1 MSGRSSEFDNRHT
14 EPKHPAETCGMFYFR
29 SRKKPNGQKHAI
41 YENEAQNFR
50 LVFFHLQVCYNL
62 TMTTPL
68 QNEQTTP
75 PPQLTPEQLA
85 EIREQERKQKQIMV
99 GIIAVIVL
107 LVALLGV
114 AIYFL
119 LQPETPTDK
128 IRDVF
133 IIVVALET
141 LVIGVALIVLV
152 VQLASLINLLQNEVR
167 PILQATSETVNT
179 LRGTAEFLGEN
190 VVEPVIKLNGYLA
203 GLKRMLE
210 LLGIK
215 PK

>member
-1 MSGRSSEFDNRHT
+1 MALPQPEQQ
-14 EPKHPAETCGMFYFR
+14 PA
-29 SRKKPNGQKHAI
+29 
-41 YENEAQNFR
+41 
-50 LVFFHLQVCYNL
+50 
-62 TMTTPL
+62 
-68 QNEQTTP
+68 P
-75 PPQLTPEQLA
+75 PPLTPEQLA
-85 EIREQERKQKQIMV
+85 AIKEAERKQKV
-99 GIIAVIVL
+99 IIASVIAAVVL
-107 LVALLGV
+107 ILALLGV

-119 LQPETPTDK
+119 LQPDTPTDK

-141 LVIGVALIVLV
+141 LVIGVALIVLII
-152 VQLASLINLLQNEVR
+152 QLASLINLLQNEVR

-190 VVEPVIKLNGYLA
+190 VVEPVVKLNGYLA